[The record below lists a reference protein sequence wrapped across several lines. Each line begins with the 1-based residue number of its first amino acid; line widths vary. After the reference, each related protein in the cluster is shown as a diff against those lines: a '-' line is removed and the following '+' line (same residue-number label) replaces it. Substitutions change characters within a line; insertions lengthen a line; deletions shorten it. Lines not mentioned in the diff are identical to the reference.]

1 MKKIILLIAIT
12 LLTGCTANYDI
23 KILEDKITDNIQIY
37 TDNKT
42 VKIASQEQTEK
53 FYQEL
58 GNWERGYEYY
68 KRELY
73 TTDKITGYKYTY
85 DFSYNEYDAM
95 SQIRK
100 CYNDFEFTHNEDKIE
115 IKTSEEFLCKN
126 YYKNVNKISINI
138 TSEYEILNSNAD
150 IKTNDIHTWTITNTN
165 YQNKPI
171 KITLLKKKNIKE
183 KEAQK
188 LEIKNILIFIIFILL
203 IIVLIIQKKDKKQ
216 K

>member
-1 MKKIILLIAIT
+1 MKKIILLIAMT

-23 KILEDKITDNIQIY
+23 NILEDKITDNIQIY

>member
-1 MKKIILLIAIT
+1 
-12 LLTGCTANYDI
+12 
-23 KILEDKITDNIQIY
+23 
-37 TDNKT
+37 
-42 VKIASQEQTEK
+42 
-53 FYQEL
+53 
-58 GNWERGYEYY
+58 
-68 KRELY
+68 
-73 TTDKITGYKYTY
+73 
-85 DFSYNEYDAM
+85 M

>member
-12 LLTGCTANYDI
+12 LLTGCTTNYDI
-23 KILEDKITDNIQIY
+23 NILEDKITDNIQIY

-100 CYNDFEFTHNEDKIE
+100 CYNDFEFTHNENKIE

-203 IIVLIIQKKDKKQ
+203 IIMLIIQKKDKKQ

>member
-23 KILEDKITDNIQIY
+23 NILEDKITDNIQIY

-100 CYNDFEFTHNEDKIE
+100 CYNDFEFTHNENKIE

-183 KEAQK
+183 KEDQK